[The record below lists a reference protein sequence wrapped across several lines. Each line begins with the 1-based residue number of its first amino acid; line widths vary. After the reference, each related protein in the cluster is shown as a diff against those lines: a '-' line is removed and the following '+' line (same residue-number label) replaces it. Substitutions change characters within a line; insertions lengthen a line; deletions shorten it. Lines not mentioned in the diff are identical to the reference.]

1 MCWSNQLWVLLLL
14 RSLVLKHAKDK
25 CEFLALIPHSPVL
38 YTVCTS
44 NKLVCAVLWGVGFWM
59 GIDNCSPAGFEYLAP
74 FLSVQLILKKALKAN
89 KTEGSYSLL
98 VWGCK
103 GLTAAR
109 AHRPVLWQLSNL
121 GFIRETQTGN

>member
-1 MCWSNQLWVLLLL
+1 MLLL
-14 RSLVLKHAKDK
+14 RSLVLQHAKDK

-38 YTVCTS
+38 CTVCTS

-59 GIDNCSPAGFEYLAP
+59 GIDTAVLQALSIWAP

-89 KTEGSYSLL
+89 KTGEGGYSLL